1 MAAVIGMDVGRVQS
15 ARRAGAGRAEWCFTL
30 LALLVFVSLPF
41 VVGDQPQGAESL
53 NPVDMLKMVSNTGD
67 QLKQVIL
74 LGMYASFAALLV
86 SRERARALLF
96 LGGPML
102 LLLLWTVASASWS
115 VNPEV
120 TLRRAVALFGTVGMG
135 LYLGL
140 RFDLRR
146 LLVLLCWA
154 GLAALGLSLLLAVAA
169 PSLGLDFEGR
179 LRGVTAH
186 KNGIAGFAAIVFLA
200 GCGLLASGSLKR
212 STRMLAVAAMGL
224 ATGCMA
230 LAHSTSVIPVLGLAL
245 ATLAF
250 GRTVR
255 RASGVFLAF
264 LPLLAS
270 LALLAAGFMAANSGA
285 VAELL
290 GKDANLSGRTLVW
303 AFSAKMILLR
313 PVAGYG
319 LGAFWV
325 GENSPGAMF
334 WSTSH
339 IGVPH
344 AHNGFI
350 QLGLELGFVGLALF
364 AAAILAFAVRLTWLV
379 RHGRDPLCAWPLA
392 FLTFDLMAN
401 YSETWLWIG
410 NELLTVFLV
419 AVLVHTNVLYRAA
432 SLRASRIP
440 FMAGVAR

>member
-1 MAAVIGMDVGRVQS
+1 MAAVIGMDIGRVQP

-41 VVGDQPQGAESL
+41 IVGDQPQGAESL
-53 NPVDMLKMVSNTGD
+53 NPVDMLEAVSNTGD

-74 LGMYASFAALLV
+74 LGVYAGFAALLV
-86 SRERARALLF
+86 GRERARTLLF
-96 LGGPML
+96 LGRPML

-146 LLVLLCWA
+146 LLLLLCWV
-154 GLAALGLSLLLAVAA
+154 GLVALGLSLLLAVVA
-169 PSLGLDFEGR
+169 PRLGLDFEGR

-186 KNGIAGFAAIVFLA
+186 KNGIASFAAIVFLA
-200 GCGLLASGSLKR
+200 GCGLLVSGSLKR
-212 STRMLAVAAMGL
+212 SARMLAVAAMGL

-230 LAHSTSVIPVLGLAL
+230 LAQSTSVIPVLGLAL
-245 ATLAF
+245 ATLVF

-255 RASGVFLAF
+255 RASGAFLAF

-270 LALLAAGFMAANSGA
+270 LALLAAGFVAANSGA
-285 VAELL
+285 VAEML
-290 GKDANLSGRTLVW
+290 GKDADLSGRTLVW

-313 PVAGYG
+313 PIAGYG

-325 GENSPGAMF
+325 GENSPGAVF
-334 WSTSH
+334 WFTSH
-339 IGVPH
+339 LGVPH

-350 QLGLELGFVGLALF
+350 QLALELGFVGLALF
-364 AAAILAFAVRLTWLV
+364 ATAILAFAARLTWLV

-392 FLTFDLMAN
+392 FLVFDLVAN

-410 NELLTVFLV
+410 NELLTVLLV
-419 AVLVHTNVLYRAA
+419 AALVRTNVLYRAA
-432 SLRASRIP
+432 SFRASRIP
-440 FMAGVAR
+440 LMAGAAR

>member
-1 MAAVIGMDVGRVQS
+1 MAAIIGMDVGRIQP
-15 ARRAGAGRAEWCFTL
+15 AQRAGAGHAEWCFTL

-41 VVGDQPQGAESL
+41 IVGDQPQGAESL
-53 NPVDMLKMVSNTGD
+53 NPVDMLKAVSNTGD

-74 LGMYASFAALLV
+74 LGIYASFAALLV
-86 SRERARALLF
+86 SRERARALLS
-96 LGGPML
+96 LGGPTL

-120 TLRRAVALFGTVGMG
+120 TMRRAVALFGTVGMG

-186 KNGIAGFAAIVFLA
+186 KNGIASFAAIVFLA
-200 GCGLLASGSLKR
+200 GCGLLGSGSLKR
-212 STRMLAVAAMGL
+212 SVRMLAITAMGL

-250 GRTVR
+250 GHTVR
-255 RASGVFLAF
+255 RASGAFLAF

-270 LALLAAGFMAANSGA
+270 LALLAAGFMVANSGM
-285 VAELL
+285 VAEVF

-325 GENSPGAMF
+325 GENSPGAVF
-334 WSTSH
+334 WFTSH
-339 IGVPH
+339 LGVPH

-350 QLGLELGFVGLALF
+350 QLALELGFVGLALF
-364 AAAILAFAVRLTWLV
+364 ATAILAFAARLAWLI
-379 RHGRDPLCAWPLA
+379 RHGRDTLCAWPLA
-392 FLTFDLMAN
+392 FLAFDLMAN

-410 NELLTVFLV
+410 NELLTVLLV
-419 AVLVHTNVLYRAA
+419 AVLVRTNVLYRAA
-432 SLRASRIP
+432 SLDASRVLLK
-440 FMAGVAR
+440 AGAAR